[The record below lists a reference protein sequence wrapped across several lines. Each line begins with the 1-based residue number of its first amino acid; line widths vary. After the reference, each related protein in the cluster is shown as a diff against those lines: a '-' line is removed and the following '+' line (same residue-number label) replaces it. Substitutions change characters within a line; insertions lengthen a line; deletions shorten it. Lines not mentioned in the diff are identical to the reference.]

1 MGSAIIILDKALGL
15 FMLLL
20 NTLGASQ
27 KVSEIIGRRIAE
39 GGRDWTPEEKAEVE
53 SELDAA
59 EKRADAAIT
68 AAGG

>member
-1 MGSAIIILDKALGL
+1 MGNAIIILDKAVQL
-15 FMLLL
+15 FMLLM

-39 GGRDWTPEEKAEVE
+39 NRDWTEAEKAEIE
-53 SELDAA
+53 SELDSA